1 MSTPDNIVIKS
12 FSLGSSQTT
21 TTNSAPAGQAS
32 TAASTSAASSALAT
46 ATVASSPPNP
56 TPSAAPTTTR
66 APSTAPAPAD
76 AKVLKRTEE
85 ILERE
90 AAEKQISI
98 LENAFNSNQM
108 DTLQLPKLNS
118 AQFEPDFS
126 FETKVEK
133 FYSLEES
140 PLAFALLAI
149 ESVAR
154 TASVDPKNPAHLAA
168 TLFLD
173 CLALGPQLASLMYLQ
188 NYLRSVQPN
197 AEIDSFEPSTTK
209 AGSIPPDS
217 LDTAHQLFGQSL
229 LKQICHRIDWFLNI
243 QRITNRPF
251 NAEFCLKLIAADREW
266 INTTNEFMKGT
277 AAKIE
282 KILAKNAAFQPSTLP
297 SNLIELQKREKL
309 WPHSPALLQ
318 EIKAAGFVFRPS
330 MLKRD
335 KCVCE
340 TCAVVVNGWRS
351 WHNPWSF
358 HNYAKHVPSFR
369 PEITKLLQNSNSRV
383 VSTLLTEAYKRKKT
397 NQVATSAVAATAAAG
412 TAVPSATSGTNPVRT
427 TSATAAAPAPA
438 RATAA
443 APAPTM
449 ASVAAPAPARATTA
463 APTPAMATAA
473 APAPARATAAA
484 PAPAMATAAS
494 PAPAMASVAA
504 PAPARATAA
513 APAPAMATAASPAPA
528 RATTAAPLSAQ
539 SKSNSKDAPAIALK
553 KYAKFYDDKG
563 IEIQPDFN
571 TLVGHY
577 IFCVNRALAYSD
589 DMQCRLNFLADMR
602 LTKESEE
609 LMRTQIVQLMN
620 LQGSALRIAIAS
632 CPCPPLKI
640 DKIKLALKGDENFIS
655 IMDVLDEELRSDPYV
670 KQRKSVQ
677 F

>member
-449 ASVAAPAPARATTA
+449 ASVAAPAPARAT
-463 APTPAMATAA
+463 
-473 APAPARATAAA
+473 
-484 PAPAMATAAS
+484 
-494 PAPAMASVAA
+494 
-504 PAPARATAA
+504 AA

>member
-463 APTPAMATAA
+463 AP
-473 APAPARATAAA
+473 
-484 PAPAMATAAS
+484 
-494 PAPAMASVAA
+494 
-504 PAPARATAA
+504 
-513 APAPAMATAASPAPA
+513 
-528 RATTAAPLSAQ
+528 LSAQ